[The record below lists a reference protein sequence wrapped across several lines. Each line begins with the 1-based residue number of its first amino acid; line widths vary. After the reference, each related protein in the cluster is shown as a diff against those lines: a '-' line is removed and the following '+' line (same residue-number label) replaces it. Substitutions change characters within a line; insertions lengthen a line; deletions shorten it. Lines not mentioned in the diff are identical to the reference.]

1 MNGTNEQLML
11 EMRLKDV
18 SLMIESNIEVA
29 TRLRLTL
36 HWGFVK
42 EKIVASIR
50 FGEKT
55 IHQKTYYGK
64 HTHVHL
70 AQMHLDW
77 NDKLAQLTEQVRKA
91 EYARRASTPLKI
103 PSIERKLRER
113 DR

>member
-1 MNGTNEQLML
+1 MNGHDEQLML
-11 EMRLKDV
+11 EMRLKDLSV
-18 SLMIESNIEVA
+18 IIESNIEVSR
-29 TRLRLTL
+29 RLHLTL

-42 EKIVASIR
+42 EKIVSTIK
-50 FGEKT
+50 FGEKI

-103 PSIERKLRER
+103 PSIERKLRDR